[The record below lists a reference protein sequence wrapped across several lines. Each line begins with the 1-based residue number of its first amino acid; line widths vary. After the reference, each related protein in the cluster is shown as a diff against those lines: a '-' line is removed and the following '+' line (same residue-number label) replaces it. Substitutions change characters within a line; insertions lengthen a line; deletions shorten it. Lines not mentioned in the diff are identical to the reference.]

1 MFMMMMM
8 RMMRMR
14 WRRRRRRMV
23 MMVVVVVMMMPNLPT
38 HSFQLAQAAIK
49 DNIQDAGNV
58 ETCHWLS
65 GYGSPSLKC
74 QCRGSFPYGGV
85 QESCVAMGTFILRK
99 RTSNRRFLG
108 VSCHLGKSLPFL
120 LNVYL
125 LVI

>member
-1 MFMMMMM
+1 
-8 RMMRMR
+8 
-14 WRRRRRRMV
+14 MV
-23 MMVVVVVMMMPNLPT
+23 MVVVVMMMMPNLPT

-99 RTSNRRFLG
+99 RTLNRRFFWG
-108 VSCHLGKSLPFL
+108 ILPFRKVPAISSERL
-120 LNVYL
+120 PSGNLTVCY
-125 LVI
+125 